1 MRLMVVLMLT
11 YGCNRMGAYFY
22 GLKSF
27 IHRNC
32 SDLINTPS
40 FCYRI
45 IRSSRNTSNPMA
57 ALLVMIAGAKLYYHS
72 FTVGLRCDVTL
83 NVIQEVY
90 R

>member
-1 MRLMVVLMLT
+1 MDVIGWVRISTVLSHLFTAIVV
-11 YGCNRMGAYFY
+11 
-22 GLKSF
+22 
-27 IHRNC
+27 
-32 SDLINTPS
+32 INVPS